1 MKKRYWPSP
10 YLYQINV
17 YTSLSLYMDVITL
30 NIHFSSTWR
39 GLQLGLKTDN
49 ISSVIVSSLQQR
61 VPFHGQSTFRND
73 DAYKQCT
80 QIYIPQFF
88 SSLLDLYSA
97 ISALTGFATTCFFF
111 DMPKKLRN
119 AWKTQWF
126 EPPRVSGFGDMPV
139 LT

>member
-39 GLQLGLKTDN
+39 GLQLGLKKDN

-61 VPFHGQSTFRND
+61 VPFHGQSTVRND
-73 DAYKQCT
+73 DAYK
-80 QIYIPQFF
+80 QFF

-97 ISALTGFATTCFFF
+97 ISALTGFATTCSFF